1 MNRHELIHQA
11 IKLGEKID
19 NEPEFTIQ
27 KLSWIIE
34 KGNIE
39 CELGIHNL

>member
-1 MNRHELIHQA
+1 MNRHKMIHRA
-11 IKLGEKID
+11 IKLGELIN
-19 NEPEFTIQ
+19 NEPRFTVE
-27 KLSWIIE
+27 KLSWIVE